1 MIAMRYGTLPIGRA
15 TGGLRDTIVDDGNPY
30 TSTGFLFQNP
40 QSEELEA
47 TLRRAIQLYFNRRAW
62 RAMQRN
68 AMRQDFSWT
77 RSAREYLRVYQEVV
91 QEKMLYS
98 VSKGVHI

>member
-1 MIAMRYGTLPIGRA
+1 
-15 TGGLRDTIVDDGNPY
+15 
-30 TSTGFLFQNP
+30 
-40 QSEELEA
+40 
-47 TLRRAIQLYFNRRAW
+47 
-62 RAMQRN
+62 MQRN